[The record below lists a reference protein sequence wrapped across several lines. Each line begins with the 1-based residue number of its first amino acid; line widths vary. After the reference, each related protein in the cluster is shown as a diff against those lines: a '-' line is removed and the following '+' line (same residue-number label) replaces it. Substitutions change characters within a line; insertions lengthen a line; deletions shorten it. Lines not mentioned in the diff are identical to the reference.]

1 MRGRGEEP
9 ILCLSERPWSFDPAG
24 KPKGMSQTT
33 QLYHLSE
40 PLRLPRVPVC
50 CALCDP
56 LYCLN
61 PRCHPILL
69 FKNVGY
75 VIDPRLRVGDDP
87 ACLVTTQTT
96 QASRGVFPPKEIPRT
111 PHPAISLSRLFSF
124 FFPKEPKNSCI
135 FEWTRYIKAT
145 PLCYHPRTL
154 VIASLP
160 FFQRTRIHGVSSH
173 SCGI

>member
-1 MRGRGEEP
+1 LFYLLVCCGVQEKGKGVLEPSRLEGGREGELGSKCRRRTEGG
-9 ILCLSERPWSFDPAG
+9 LSERPWSFDPAG

-111 PHPAISLSRLFSF
+111 PHPAISL
-124 FFPKEPKNSCI
+124 
-135 FEWTRYIKAT
+135 
-145 PLCYHPRTL
+145 
-154 VIASLP
+154 
-160 FFQRTRIHGVSSH
+160 
-173 SCGI
+173 